1 MFFKKNKD
9 FLKEV
14 FLYTITSFGGPQGHL
29 GMMLKTFV
37 NKRKD
42 LTEEELIEYN
52 TFCQLLPGASSTQL
66 ISIIGYKKGG
76 VFLSIVTF
84 LIWIL
89 PACILMTLFSFYI
102 TSHINKQ
109 PTINIFKYIQ
119 PMIIGFLLFTSL
131 RAYKKSITNKIT
143 FIIMVFGFA
152 LLIFFFKIPWV
163 LPTLIV
169 AAGLSTNFSNK
180 RFPKPTSEKPP
191 IIRWTNIW
199 LFVLL
204 FTLAGFLSESARK
217 ENWENRKIFNVFE
230 NFYRFG
236 SLVFGGGD
244 VLLPMMLDQY
254 VARPDNIKIIKKNP
268 GIIKIDKSQ
277 LLTGYGIVKA
287 IPGPVFSYASYMGG
301 LALQEDGRKK
311 QLLGCIV
318 AGTAIFLPSILLVM
332 FFFPIWQNIKKYV
345 VFFRALEGINAVI
358 VGVMLATTLFLI
370 NQLNITT
377 FSTTSFFEI
386 GIILS
391 TFLLLNFTKTAAPII
406 VLISL
411 LFGWVF

>member
-1 MFFKKNKD
+1 MFLKKNKD

-391 TFLLLNFTKTAAPII
+391 TFLLLNFTKIAAPII

>member
-119 PMIIGFLLFTSL
+119 PMIIGFLLFSSL

-143 FIIMVFGFA
+143 FIIMVFGFT
-152 LLIFFFKIPWV
+152 LLFFFFKTPWV

-180 RFPKPTSEKPP
+180 RFPKPSSEKPP
-191 IIRWTNIW
+191 TIRWTNIW

-204 FTLAGFLSESARK
+204 FALAGFLSESARK
-217 ENWENRKIFNVFE
+217 ENWENRKVFNVFE

-244 VLLPMMLDQY
+244 ILLPMMLDQY

-268 GIIKIDKSQ
+268 GIIKIDKAQ

-287 IPGPVFSYASYMGG
+287 IPGPVFSYGSYMGG
-301 LALQEDGRKK
+301 LALQDDGRKK
-311 QLLGCIV
+311 QMLGCIIGGV
-318 AGTAIFLPSILLVM
+318 AIFLPSVLLVM
-332 FFFPIWQNIKKYV
+332 FFFPIWQNIKKH
-345 VFFRALEGINAVI
+345 VFFLRALEGINAVI
-358 VGVMLATTLFLI
+358 VGVMLATTFFLL
-370 NQLNITT
+370 NQLNATI
-377 FSTTSFFEI
+377 FSSTTLFEI
-386 GIILS
+386 GVILS
-391 TFLLLNFTKTAAPII
+391 TFLLLNFTKIAAPII

>member
-1 MFFKKNKD
+1 
-9 FLKEV
+9 
-14 FLYTITSFGGPQGHL
+14 
-29 GMMLKTFV
+29 
-37 NKRKD
+37 
-42 LTEEELIEYN
+42 
-52 TFCQLLPGASSTQL
+52 
-66 ISIIGYKKGG
+66 
-76 VFLSIVTF
+76 
-84 LIWIL
+84 
-89 PACILMTLFSFYI
+89 
-102 TSHINKQ
+102 
-109 PTINIFKYIQ
+109 
-119 PMIIGFLLFTSL
+119 
-131 RAYKKSITNKIT
+131 
-143 FIIMVFGFA
+143 MVFGFA

>member
-391 TFLLLNFTKTAAPII
+391 TFLLLNFTKIAAPII

>member
-1 MFFKKNKD
+1 MFLKKNKD

-377 FSTTSFFEI
+377 FSTTAFFEI

>member
-377 FSTTSFFEI
+377 FSTTAFFEI

-391 TFLLLNFTKTAAPII
+391 TFLLLNFTKIAAPII

>member
-1 MFFKKNKD
+1 MSLKKNKE

-14 FLYTITSFGGPQGHL
+14 FLYTITSFGGPQGHF

-76 VFLSIVTF
+76 VLLSIITF

-89 PACILMTLFSFYI
+89 PACILMAAFSFYI
-102 TSHINKQ
+102 TSHIDKH

-119 PMIIGFLLFTSL
+119 PMIIGFLLFTTL
-131 RAYKKSITNKIT
+131 RAFKKSITNKIT
-143 FIIMVFGFA
+143 FIIMLFGFA
-152 LLIFFFKIPWV
+152 LLFFFFKTPWV
-163 LPTLIV
+163 LPALIV
-169 AAGLSTNFSNK
+169 AAGLSTNLSNK
-180 RFPKPTSEKPP
+180 RFPKPTADKPP

-204 FTLAGFLSESARK
+204 FALAALLSESARK
-217 ENWENRKIFNVFE
+217 ENWENRKVFNVFE

-254 VARPDNIKIIKKNP
+254 VARPDNKKIIKKNP
-268 GIIKIDKSQ
+268 GIIKIDKTQ

-318 AGTAIFLPSILLVM
+318 GGVAIFLPSILLVM
-332 FFFPIWQNIKKYV
+332 FFFPIWQNIKKHV
-345 VFFRALEGINAVI
+345 VFFRALEGISAVI
-358 VGVMLATTLFLI
+358 VGVMLATTLFLL
-370 NQLNITT
+370 NQLNVSVFNTT
-377 FSTTSFFEI
+377 TFFEI

-391 TFLLLNFTKTAAPII
+391 TFLLLNFTKTPAPII

-411 LFGWVF
+411 LVGWIF

>member
-1 MFFKKNKD
+1 MFLKKNKD

-377 FSTTSFFEI
+377 FSTTAFFEI

-391 TFLLLNFTKTAAPII
+391 TFLLLNFTKIAAPII

>member
-1 MFFKKNKD
+1 
-9 FLKEV
+9 
-14 FLYTITSFGGPQGHL
+14 
-29 GMMLKTFV
+29 MMLKTFV